1 MKIKQPL
8 VSIIVPV
15 YNVESWLNKCIDSL
29 LEQSY
34 KNIEILLINDGSTD
48 KSGDICNEYLNKSSK
63 IRVFNNE
70 NKGLSYSRNFGMK
83 NANGK
88 YIVFID
94 SDDFISDSNIIEK
107 FVEILEKD
115 KSDFIYT
122 SYSRFED
129 GKEYIVTENLPIDIS
144 NSDIKDKSGL
154 DILSL
159 LILKNSY
166 HHAAYL
172 KICKKDLLITNSLYF
187 KEGVYHED
195 AEWTPRLFYY
205 ANKISLYNKP
215 WYMRRMRDN
224 SIITSIDEKSICKKL
239 CDRLIIAH
247 ELIVFLKEKN
257 ASNVIIDDLI
267 RMYWGDLMIVRNIK
281 DNKNLELCNEI
292 ISSTRCVLE
301 NSNNKKYLIVNT
313 IIKYF
318 GVKSFINL
326 LRIARI

>member
-115 KSDFIYT
+115 
-122 SYSRFED
+122 
-129 GKEYIVTENLPIDIS
+129 
-144 NSDIKDKSGL
+144 
-154 DILSL
+154 
-159 LILKNSY
+159 
-166 HHAAYL
+166 
-172 KICKKDLLITNSLYF
+172 
-187 KEGVYHED
+187 
-195 AEWTPRLFYY
+195 
-205 ANKISLYNKP
+205 
-215 WYMRRMRDN
+215 
-224 SIITSIDEKSICKKL
+224 
-239 CDRLIIAH
+239 
-247 ELIVFLKEKN
+247 
-257 ASNVIIDDLI
+257 
-267 RMYWGDLMIVRNIK
+267 
-281 DNKNLELCNEI
+281 
-292 ISSTRCVLE
+292 
-301 NSNNKKYLIVNT
+301 
-313 IIKYF
+313 
-318 GVKSFINL
+318 
-326 LRIARI
+326 